1 MIIARQLV
9 KTYPGPDGSTIR
21 ALGPL
26 DLHVASGE
34 FVCVVGPSGC
44 GKSTLL
50 RLIAGLDQPSS
61 GSLEVSAQQPVLVFQ
76 GDSTFPWL
84 TVYGNVEYPLK
95 LRGWPER
102 ERELAV
108 NHQLA
113 LVGLSSFAEAYP
125 YQLSGGMKQ
134 RVALARAWVGD
145 PAVLLMDE
153 PFGALDEQ
161 TRVALQH
168 ELLRLWEGPQRAD
181 ALTQRKTIVFVTH
194 AIDEALALGDRV
206 LVMSSAPG
214 QIVQEL
220 RVPFPRPRDPIQLK
234 RDPRFGEL
242 AYALWQALSP
252 ARRAGPA
259 QREAMS
265 AASEPTS
272 DAR

>member
-95 LRGWPER
+95 LRG
-102 ERELAV
+102 
-108 NHQLA
+108 
-113 LVGLSSFAEAYP
+113 
-125 YQLSGGMKQ
+125 
-134 RVALARAWVGD
+134 
-145 PAVLLMDE
+145 
-153 PFGALDEQ
+153 
-161 TRVALQH
+161 
-168 ELLRLWEGPQRAD
+168 
-181 ALTQRKTIVFVTH
+181 
-194 AIDEALALGDRV
+194 
-206 LVMSSAPG
+206 
-214 QIVQEL
+214 
-220 RVPFPRPRDPIQLK
+220 
-234 RDPRFGEL
+234 
-242 AYALWQALSP
+242 
-252 ARRAGPA
+252 
-259 QREAMS
+259 
-265 AASEPTS
+265 
-272 DAR
+272 